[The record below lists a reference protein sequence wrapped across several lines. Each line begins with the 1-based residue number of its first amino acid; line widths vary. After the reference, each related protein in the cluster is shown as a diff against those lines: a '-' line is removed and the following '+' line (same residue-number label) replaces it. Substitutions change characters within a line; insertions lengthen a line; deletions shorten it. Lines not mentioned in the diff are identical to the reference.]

1 MNIYSPAPI
10 HYPLLTSHGDEA
22 IRHVVHMP
30 DKSDYQTS
38 GFGQISLVRLARQSG
53 MWTTFDFG
61 VTRSRSAFFGLEAI
75 RNRRTG
81 CPFIYDSSVVAV

>member
-1 MNIYSPAPI
+1 
-10 HYPLLTSHGDEA
+10 
-22 IRHVVHMP
+22 
-30 DKSDYQTS
+30 
-38 GFGQISLVRLARQSG
+38 
-53 MWTTFDFG
+53 MWTAFDYG